1 MYFSLLAENCSIV
14 GYSIEILIVQ
24 RHVVIHYGLI
34 LVQKGS

>member
-1 MYFSLLAENCSIV
+1 MYFSLLAENRSIV
-14 GYSIEILIVQ
+14 GYNIEILIVQ